1 MQESDVETKFLQRE
15 KNNQLNDIYS
25 EIGGAL
31 KLTGEQTDLLLE
43 KEKQYV
49 IQGLIVD
56 DRMIEILGQAKK
68 NGKTIWAMSD
78 LYFSEEEIQK
88 ILDKHHISSFDKVI
102 SAKDLG
108 CMKHTGFFRI
118 MDGENRKWLHIRGRR
133 DCRWIVPIG

>member
-1 MQESDVETKFLQRE
+1 M
-15 KNNQLNDIYS
+15 
-25 EIGGAL
+25 
-31 KLTGEQTDLLLE
+31 E

-88 ILDKHHISSFDKVI
+88 ILDKYHISSFDKVI
-102 SAKDLG
+102 SAKDLQQLRKKLTKQMHAAAAELNFELAATLRDQM
-108 CMKHTGFFRI
+108 MKVVQQLN
-118 MDGENRKWLHIRGRR
+118 E
-133 DCRWIVPIG
+133 